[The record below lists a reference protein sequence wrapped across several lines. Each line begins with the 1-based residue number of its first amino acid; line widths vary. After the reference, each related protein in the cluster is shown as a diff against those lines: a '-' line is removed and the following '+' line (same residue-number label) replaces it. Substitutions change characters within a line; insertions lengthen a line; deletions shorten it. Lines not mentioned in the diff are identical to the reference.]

1 MKLKLTDEMQL
12 EYMMIFN
19 RIGVL
24 SEYDNDR
31 FEDYNSYNGRPP
43 MWNLNPLRTTFRDEL
58 ESYKIKLENFYGDTD
73 LKEQLNCLNAPKI
86 KWRA

>member
-12 EYMMIFN
+12 EYRMILN

-24 SEYDNDR
+24 SEKYDHAK
-31 FEDYNSYNGRPP
+31 FEDYNSYNGRPS

-73 LKEQLNCLNAPKI
+73 LKEQFNCFNAPKI
-86 KWRA
+86 